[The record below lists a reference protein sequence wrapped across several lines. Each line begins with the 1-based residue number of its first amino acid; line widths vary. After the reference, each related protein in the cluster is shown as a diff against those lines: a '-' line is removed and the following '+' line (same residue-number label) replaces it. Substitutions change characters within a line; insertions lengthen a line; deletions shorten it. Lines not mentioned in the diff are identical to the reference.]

1 MLLIIVI
8 KMMTRGFFLLLMST
22 YYDGV
27 GNLDDIDLGDDFLGK
42 LCLWMVSTYD
52 DVVDE
57 NYQVRLSELSS

>member
-1 MLLIIVI
+1 MIFWQTISLDGERL
-8 KMMTRGFFLLLMST
+8 FLRMVGADH
-22 YYDGV
+22 DGV

-57 NYQVRLSELSS
+57 NYQVRLSELAS